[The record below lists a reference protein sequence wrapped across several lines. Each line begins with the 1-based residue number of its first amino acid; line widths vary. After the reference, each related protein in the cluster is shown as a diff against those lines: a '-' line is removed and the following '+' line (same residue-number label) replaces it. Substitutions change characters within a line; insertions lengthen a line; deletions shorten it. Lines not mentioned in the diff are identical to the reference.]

1 MNNRTISVLNAV
13 AVVGAAMTFPIGLAL
28 SDYSDATLNDSTAVN
43 NIAVVGGHFYGN
55 GNYVHQNALN
65 HGKHV

>member
-1 MNNRTISVLNAV
+1 
-13 AVVGAAMTFPIGLAL
+13 MTFPIGLAL